1 MNDEKVFVD
10 GMMAKRPDDGAPDFV
25 KLKLSLKLDEFGPW
39 VAAQKAKDP
48 SLEWLNIEVKEGR
61 SGKWYAER
69 NMWKPSGDQPA
80 RQPSRSGP
88 PRNVQPM
95 PNDDIPW

>member
-1 MNDEKVFVD
+1 MDDKVFVD

-48 SLEWLNIEVKEGR
+48 SLEWLNIEIKEGR

-69 NMWKPSGDQPA
+69 NMWKPSENYVSKQPN
-80 RQPSRSGP
+80 RKPQRP
-88 PRNVQPM
+88 V